1 MAMKMEPSSRKNS
14 AVMDIPSIV
23 NNAEDVIT
31 QKMDILMIL
40 NSSEDKVETVDPADN
55 HLKDSKMDVDTQH
68 EPSHHI
74 EQPRLITSGL
84 SCLDQYQTQLANLES
99 QNRIRLN
106 TARSARTQLPPAP
119 VHRRPLAFTPINASH
134 RYTNQYSL
142 PLIYS
147 LHDEEYHSPSPV
159 HRRRHD
165 RHHNV
170 DHRHHSQ
177 SVSAPKRRRPR
188 SNKAYSIE
196 EVDFIRYHKE
206 DLNKPWPEILSFFK
220 RYFIDRD
227 SEQSLSSR
235 YYRDNCFK
243 MYDADG
249 RPMRDENGKIRMISA
264 KVRQR
269 GTPAGR
275 EEALPYTLVQKHPE
289 RAMRYPWVSEQHKVE
304 ARRLAAEM
312 TDLEREIFNSQ
323 RVQQLRKDELASGV
337 AQGRQESANESMD
350 ESSNYEGSSTT
361 SSPQFTPRSS
371 P

>member
-1 MAMKMEPSSRKNS
+1 MTMKMEPSSRKNS
-14 AVMDIPSIV
+14 SVMEIPSLV
-23 NNAEDVIT
+23 NKAEDVVT

-40 NSSEDKVETVDPADN
+40 NPLEVKAKTEEPADN
-55 HLKDSKMDVDTQH
+55 DSKDSKMDVDTQR
-68 EPSHHI
+68 EPSHYI
-74 EQPRLITSGL
+74 EQPRPITSGL
-84 SCLDQYQTQLANLES
+84 STLIQYQAQLGSLES
-99 QNRIRLN
+99 HTRARLN
-106 TARSARTQLPPAP
+106 AARRSRTQLPPAP
-119 VHRRPLAFTPINASH
+119 INRRPLAFTPINASH

-142 PLIYS
+142 PPIYS
-147 LHDEEYHSPSPV
+147 PHDKEYHSSPPV

-165 RHHNV
+165 HHHNV
-170 DHRHHSQ
+170 NHRHHSQ
-177 SVSAPKRRRPR
+177 SVSAPNRKRAR

-206 DLNKPWPEILSFFK
+206 DLNKTWDEILSFFK
-220 RYFIDRD
+220 RYFVDRD
-227 SEQSLSSR
+227 TEQSLSSR

-249 RPMRDENGKIRMISA
+249 RPMQDENGKIRTFSA

-304 ARRLAAEM
+304 AQRLAAEM

-323 RVQQLRKDELASGV
+323 RVLQLRNDEIASGI

-350 ESSNYEGSSTT
+350 ESSNYEGSSTA
-361 SSPQFTPRSS
+361 SSPQITPRSS